1 MNLSNYLTSQTVRV
15 RATAKNWIDVIDQAG
30 QLLLTTGKIEP
41 RYIEAMKA
49 ILQKEGAYMV
59 IVPGFALLHARPN
72 DGALGECLSLVTLA
86 KPVYFGN
93 PENDPVDL
101 AIAFA
106 AGNPKVHI
114 QIIAELAHLLEDGAR
129 LERIRQAVQ
138 VQDVLAEVNFMRSD

>member
-1 MNLSNYLTSQTVRV
+1 MNLSDYLTSQTVRV
-15 RATAKNWIDVIDQAG
+15 RIIAENWTDVIDQAG
-30 QLLLTTGKIEP
+30 QLLLATGKIEP

-59 IVPGFALLHARPN
+59 IVPGFALLHARPR

-93 PENDPVDL
+93 PDNDPVDL

-106 AGNPKVHI
+106 AGKSNVHI
-114 QIIAELAHLLEDGAR
+114 QILAKLAHLLEDTGR

-138 VQDVLAEVNFMRSD
+138 VQDVLAVVNNAYSD